1 MSINCDSV
9 CGFYGG
15 HGGCD
20 ERLLGKWAHRTRTI
34 RLAEWAS
41 AHARHVIYSVTRH
54 DVDEYR
60 APLANGGLSGF
71 GKYACTC
78 CYVPSPEAAV
88 RCRAVAVWPREC
100 GVLCDY
106 SHIYVN
112 GVRFGGESCCA
123 PEVVVFWKCMGHFP
137 RNVQTATKTAR
148 LMNAIR
154 CTTGGS

>member
-34 RLAEWAS
+34 RLAQCAS
-41 AHARHVIYSVTRH
+41 ARHVIYSLTRH
-54 DVDEYR
+54 DVNEYR

-112 GVRFGGESCCA
+112 GVRFGGERVAVRQKWWCSGNA
-123 PEVVVFWKCMGHFP
+123 WGIFLETFRQRREP
-137 RNVQTATKTAR
+137 RV
-148 LMNAIR
+148 
-154 CTTGGS
+154 